1 MAEKIQEHDMK
12 HGAAKKRTHAHG
24 ARGNCTTCLQDP
36 CGCATKDIPAS
47 YCGIAYGDRQNAD
60 NHLYIGEV
68 RKPRQQRC
76 TPAAGK
82 VS

>member
-1 MAEKIQEHDMK
+1 MK

-36 CGCATKDIPAS
+36 CGCVSQDIPAS
-47 YCGIAYGDRQNAD
+47 YGSVVYDDGQNAD
-60 NHLYIGEV
+60 NHLYISEV
-68 RKPRQQRC
+68 RKPRQQQVC
-76 TPAAGK
+76 ISAGE